1 MDATAWAQ
9 IVSPVVSAAAVI
21 AVICWVAVDRRR
33 ADRQAARDR
42 WEIARITEEDRRYA
56 DISASKRQEQEL
68 IFRVALAFER
78 HQAGDQL
85 ALAECRTFL
94 LAAGHRLPVTRAY
107 YLGTTTWQP
116 DDGAR
121 IEALSSMYG
130 LPVGPLL
137 SRRELQQ
144 ELQGVNVTIDLR
156 DGQPAGWQLTNAKL
170 AADHAI
176 TDGAENAAARSAA
189 DADDDGDADSDHRE
203 LWLRLRRMP
212 KHARA

>member
-1 MDATAWAQ
+1 MDAVAWAE

-21 AVICWVAVDRRR
+21 AVIGWVATDRRR
-33 ADRQAARDR
+33 ADRQAAHDR

-56 DISASKRQEQEL
+56 DISAAKRQEQEL

-94 LAAGHRLPVTRAY
+94 LAVGNRLPVTRAY
-107 YLGTTTWQP
+107 YLGTTAWQP
-116 DDGAR
+116 DDGVR
-121 IEALSSMYG
+121 IEALSSLYD

-137 SRRELQQ
+137 ARRELQQ

-156 DGQPAGWQLTNAKL
+156 DGQPAGWKLTGDQL
-170 AADHAI
+170 AAERGI
-176 TDGAENAAARSAA
+176 TDGDGEN
-189 DADDDGDADSDHRE
+189 RE
-203 LWLRLRRMP
+203 LRLRLRRMP
-212 KHARA
+212 KHARL

>member
-1 MDATAWAQ
+1 MDAVAWAE

-21 AVICWVAVDRRR
+21 AVIGWVATDRRR

-94 LAAGHRLPVTRAY
+94 LAVGNRLPVTRAY
-107 YLGTTTWQP
+107 YLGTTAWQA
-116 DDGAR
+116 DDGVR
-121 IEALSSMYG
+121 IEALSSMYD

-137 SRRELQQ
+137 ARRELQQ

-156 DGQPAGWQLTNAKL
+156 DGQPAGWKLTGAQL
-170 AADHAI
+170 AAGHAI
-176 TDGAENAAARSAA
+176 ADGA
-189 DADDDGDADSDHRE
+189 DGADDNRE
-203 LWLRLRRMP
+203 LRLRLRRMP
-212 KHARA
+212 KHARL